1 MDAESPKLAFKALGF
16 LDDKTARGVK
26 EMADT
31 DLVRD
36 IVGGSMA
43 VVHEELALADQ
54 KAILKEIEDD
64 EEIPKPAK
72 KVVAETVEEEAPKK
86 KVVAAKKK
94 PVIEE
99 EEFDL
104 DGINFDD

>member
-54 KAILKEIEDD
+54 KAIAEEVEE
-64 EEIPKPAK
+64 EEIPKPTK
-72 KVVAETVEEEAPKK
+72 KVVAEPVEEDEAPKK
-86 KVVAAKKK
+86 KVVAKKK
-94 PVIEE
+94 PVVED